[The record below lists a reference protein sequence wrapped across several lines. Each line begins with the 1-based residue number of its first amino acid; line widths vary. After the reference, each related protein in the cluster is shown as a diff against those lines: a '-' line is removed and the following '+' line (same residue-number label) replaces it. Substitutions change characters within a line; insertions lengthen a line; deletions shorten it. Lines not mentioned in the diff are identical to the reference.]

1 MNKREFLNCLEM
13 ELRSLPE
20 AERNQM
26 RMYYSEMISDKMEE
40 GKTEEEAVAEL
51 KRPQYIAEEI
61 LANSEFQKENA
72 EYQGAVYR
80 ENQQGT
86 LRNQEPRVREPFTM
100 HRLWMTILAIACIPC
115 WIWGVSMMISVAGIV
130 VTAFFIWKESEA
142 AFVVCIGAALIC
154 MAIGILVLLL
164 ARYCNIGF
172 RAGLRW
178 LKRKAS

>member
-72 EYQGAVYR
+72 EYQGAV
-80 ENQQGT
+80 Q
-86 LRNQEPRVREPFTM
+86 PFTM